1 LPGEVAE
8 WRFLIMKKL
17 YLTPSEIAEKF
28 IEIGIKKTSQ
38 SSWKLLLLGILAG
51 AFIAFAS
58 QGSNVAIHT
67 IESVGL
73 SKTLA
78 GALFAAGLYLV
89 SIGSI

>member
-1 LPGEVAE
+1 
-8 WRFLIMKKL
+8 MKKL

-78 GALFAAGLYLV
+78 GTQHHLLHISLLLLYQSFVLLTCPLHK
-89 SIGSI
+89 